1 MNELS
6 TGTSLTGQRR
16 SAGVLTC
23 GDAGGL
29 LGVCTEARIPGLQD
43 QGQQQ
48 ELRLHRAPPHLRP
61 LQGRRGL
68 GHPNRPAA
76 ANFSRERGRRV
87 RPGPTIAGGS
97 EPAKCAQRTCG
108 GSRRRERFIN
118 SPRGRRRGG
127 PRPGYWPPADPPRRC
142 VRPCGRLRS
151 ASAPRLRLFV

>member
-1 MNELS
+1 MNELA
-6 TGTSLTGQRR
+6 TGISLAGQRR

-29 LGVCTEARIPGLQD
+29 LGVRTEARIPGLQG

-76 ANFSRERGRRV
+76 ANFSRERGTA
-87 RPGPTIAGGS
+87 GPPRADD
-97 EPAKCAQRTCG
+97 CG
-108 GSRRRERFIN
+108 RERA
-118 SPRGRRRGG
+118 GQ
-127 PRPGYWPPADPPRRC
+127 
-142 VRPCGRLRS
+142 VRS
-151 ASAPRLRLFV
+151 ADLRLESGSVSDL